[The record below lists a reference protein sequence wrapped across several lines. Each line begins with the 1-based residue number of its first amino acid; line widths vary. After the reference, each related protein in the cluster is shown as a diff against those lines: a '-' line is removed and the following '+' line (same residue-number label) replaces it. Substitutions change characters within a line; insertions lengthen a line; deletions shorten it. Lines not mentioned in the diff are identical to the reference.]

1 MMPGYSGRLHIP
13 VPVSSVRKVLEDYIT
28 VSYAAPVGGLPCGV
42 AYERLLM
49 RKTLFYALLSLLVHS
64 TGCVI
69 NLI

>member
-13 VPVSSVRKVLEDYIT
+13 VPVSSVRKVEDYIT